1 MAKQP
6 LHLHINDHG
15 NDNVLPDLPSA
26 QHERFSRRRF
36 LGTLAAGVAGALLLP
51 ADEVFAK
58 AFAQR
63 RQLSFH
69 HMHTDEKFQIV
80 CCPGRY
86 YDKVVLHRFSEFLR
100 DPRTEQIHRIDA
112 GLLDI
117 LVAVAALTHSQG
129 TFQVLSGYRSP
140 ETNALLHTIS
150 SGVAE
155 HSQHTMGK
163 AIDVRLSDVSTKML
177 HRAGLALKRGGVGYY
192 KQSDFV
198 HLDTGKFRTW

>member
-1 MAKQP
+1 MARQP
-6 LHLHINDHG
+6 LHSHTND
-15 NDNVLPDLPSA
+15 DALPGLPGEQQA
-26 QHERFSRRRF
+26 RFTRRRF
-36 LGTLAAGVAGALLLP
+36 LGTLAAGIAGTLLLP

-63 RQLSFH
+63 RQISLH

-80 CCPGRY
+80 CCPSRY
-86 YDKVVLHRFSEFLR
+86 YDKAVLHRFSEFLR

-140 ETNALLHTIS
+140 ETNAMLHHTS